1 MKSTFHFVIAL
12 VLTGLALLSGR
23 GVQAQGFTESHIV
36 FYGEVRKSGGG
47 QTVLLQSGHLKLTF
61 VNQRNSANRVTLE
74 TDLHPTGAGSSK
86 PWSYALR
93 VPMAYLPE
101 TPRMGEFLA
110 VNNASTQF
118 KIEEI
123 TIDGVP
129 ATLPDGSKEY
139 YGLSFASR
147 SGDYRLDLLVAGS
160 STDADGDGLPDWWE
174 RLFGLNPAIADADA
188 DPDQDG
194 WSNLEE
200 FRRGAD
206 PSRSNRVPMLV
217 TSEILIPRHGEAGV
231 YPQVLDSDS
240 SDAQIELGFPD
251 APSAGFQIRRDGSML
266 PPGGK
271 LTLAEF
277 RSGRVTLAQTTGST
291 ESFAL
296 PVVWSDG
303 GEDIAGEVQVRAI
316 SPSTNDGSDSSLWLD
331 GADLPSEGSGI
342 SSWADRSGNNR
353 HATQPLSAYRP
364 VVADRSADFSRVA
377 SSHLFFQDSSLPP
390 GDHTVLAAYNSAA
403 SSDSPQTLLSTNRGY
418 LQLGPTSQAVSYP
431 GSPVYQV
438 DGNAIRGY
446 ENAAGKSSTS
456 IFRRQG
462 SLLQN
467 MLGLSFDGENIATS
481 IIDPVLPTLGARR
494 MAVTT
499 TESSPVD
506 QVFSGRL
513 RELIVFPAALAE
525 QKLRGVNDYLQS
537 KWNSAVVWNFS
548 TNLKDI
554 RLSAGPSARPRII
567 RGGFGADQ
575 LTGGAGP
582 DTISG
587 GAGDDILT
595 GAAGGD
601 TFVFGTVD
609 TGRDRIADFNR
620 AEDVLDLSAP
630 FWGMKGD
637 ARNHISVRLDVNYSA
652 EIPTLDS
659 TLVVTRPDGSKQE
672 IVLLNTVIGATDLVR
687 LITEGQIRMGG
698 LSIPTTVQ
706 LSLVSSTGSGSL
718 SESLDQS
725 FTVNLTRAG
734 AGVSAALDVPLG
746 LFQASGRRFVVEGA
760 SSSEGARTVVSFAR
774 GETTKTITVR
784 PVPDLETSGSSNL
797 EVAVLPQFKYSVSG
811 LGVSQ
816 SLSDNPTVR
825 LEVVQPNAV
834 ASPAQPAR
842 IVLRRTGSTSSS
854 LTVDFQLG
862 GTAVN
867 GVHINSIPS
876 SATIP
881 AGQASREIQ
890 ISARAAGLASGPKA
904 LLVRLASRE
913 RYLLGDPHE
922 AVLYVGNTASE
933 TNSAGFDR
941 WLASST
947 RGRMNCRA
955 DLDRL
960 SPHRV
965 KDYLQAYA
973 FGLQS
978 VDELGSKG
986 LSLRLVNGKPELSA
1000 PGQFNAA
1007 DLRWSVQAS
1016 DGLGG
1021 WGDESAKFVR
1031 NADPNGLKLVGPPV
1045 SQIGMKKFYRLS
1057 MSTDPGQLAASS
1069 IATTTGGS
1077 SYGMSGN
1084 ANWTADPD
1092 SGALTSSG
1100 GSIGETNRII
1110 TQVNGPLSLDFEM
1123 EIRGGN
1129 WDDSLIFYIDGV
1141 KLSETTGSA
1150 VRIRQALEGPG
1161 KHLLMWEF
1169 TKGSGRAVIR
1179 NLTP

>member
-1 MKSTFHFVIAL
+1 MKSTFQFAITL
-12 VLTGLALLSGR
+12 VLTSLALLSGQALR
-23 GVQAQGFTESHIV
+23 AQGFTDSDIV

-47 QTVLLQSGHLKLTF
+47 QTVLLQDGRLKLTF
-61 VNQRNSANRVTLE
+61 VNQRNTANRVTLE
-74 TDLHPTGAGSSK
+74 TDLRPTGPGATK

-93 VPMAYLPE
+93 VPIAYLPE
-101 TPRMGEFLA
+101 APRMGEFLA
-110 VNNASTQF
+110 VNNSATQF

-123 TIDGVP
+123 TIDGAP
-129 ATLPDGSKEY
+129 ATLPDGSKEF

-147 SGDYRLDLLVAGS
+147 SGDYRLDLLVSGN
-160 STDADGDGLPDWWE
+160 STDTDGDGLPDWWE
-174 RLFGLNPAIADADA
+174 SLFGLNPTIADAGA

-206 PSRSNRVPMLV
+206 PSKSNRKPLLI
-217 TSEILIPRHGEAGV
+217 TSEILVPRHGEAGI

-240 SDAQIELGFPD
+240 PDSQIELSFPQ
-251 APSAGFQIRRDGSML
+251 ALSSGFQIRRDGEAL
-266 PPGGK
+266 AAGGA
-271 LTLAEF
+271 LTLTEF
-277 RSGRVTLAQTTGST
+277 RSGRVTIAQTGS
-291 ESFAL
+291 SSQAFVL
-296 PVVWSDG
+296 PVTWSDG
-303 GEDIAGEVQVRAI
+303 GEDFSGEVQVRAV

-331 GADLPSEGSGI
+331 GMDLPAEGSAI
-342 SSWADRSGNNR
+342 NVWTDRSGNNR
-353 HATQPLSAYRP
+353 NATQPLSNYRP
-364 VVADRSADFSRVA
+364 VVADRSADFSLVA
-377 SSHLFFQDSSLPP
+377 SSHLFFQDTSLPP
-390 GDHTVLAAYNSAA
+390 GDHTVLAAYSAAA
-403 SSDSPQTLLSTNRGY
+403 SSDAPQTLLSTNRGY

-431 GSPVYQV
+431 GSPIYQV

-446 ENAAGKSSTS
+446 ENAAGKGSTS
-456 IFRRQG
+456 IFRRQA

-467 MLGLSFDGENIATS
+467 MLGLSYDGENIATG

-494 MAVTT
+494 VAVSTGD
-499 TESSPVD
+499 SSPVD

-513 RELIVFPAALAE
+513 RELIVFPAALEE

-554 RLSAGPSARPRII
+554 RLSGGPASRPRII
-567 RGGFGADQ
+567 RGGFGSDQ

-582 DTISG
+582 DTLSG
-587 GAGDDILT
+587 GAGDDVLT
-595 GAAGGD
+595 GAAGAD

-609 TGRDRIADFNR
+609 TGRDQITDFDRTN
-620 AEDVLDLSAP
+620 DTLDLSAP
-630 FWGMKGD
+630 FWGIKGD

-672 IVLLNTVIGATDLVR
+672 VVLLNTVIGATDLVR
-687 LITEGQIRMGG
+687 LITEGRIRMGG

-706 LSLVSSTGSGSL
+706 LSLVSSTASGSL
-718 SESLDQS
+718 GESLDQS
-725 FTVNLTRAG
+725 FTVNLTRSG
-734 AGVSAALDVPLG
+734 AGVAAALDVPLG
-746 LFQASGRRFVVEGA
+746 LFQATGRRFVVEGA

-784 PVPDLETSGSSNL
+784 PVPDLESSGSANL
-797 EVAVLPQFKYSVSG
+797 EVAVLPQFKYSVAG
-811 LGVSQ
+811 AAVAQ
-816 SLSDNPTVR
+816 TIADNPTVS
-825 LEVVQPNAV
+825 LEVVQQNAV
-834 ASPAQPAR
+834 ASLSQPAR
-842 IVLRRTGSTSSS
+842 VVLRRKGSTASS

-876 SATIP
+876 SATIA
-881 AGQASREIQ
+881 AGQTSREIQ
-890 ISARAAGLASGPKA
+890 ISARAAGLAAGPKA
-904 LLVRLASRE
+904 LLIRLASRE

-941 WLASST
+941 WLAAST
-947 RGRMNCRA
+947 RGRMNSRA
-955 DLDRL
+955 DLERL
-960 SPHRV
+960 SPQKVR
-965 KDYLQAYA
+965 DYLQAYA
-973 FGLQS
+973 FGLPS

-986 LSLRLVNGKPELSA
+986 LSLRVVNGKPEISA

-1021 WGDESAKFVR
+1021 WGDESSRFVR

-1045 SQIGMKKFYRLS
+1045 SQIGTKKFYRLS

-1077 SYGMSGN
+1077 AYGMSGN
-1084 ANWTADPD
+1084 ANWTADPE

-1110 TQVNGPLSLDFEM
+1110 THVNGPLPLDFEM
-1123 EIRGGN
+1123 EILGGD
-1129 WDDSLIFYIDGV
+1129 WDDSLAFYIDGV
-1141 KLSETTGSA
+1141 KQSETTGAATRVNRTLDS
-1150 VRIRQALEGPG
+1150 PG

-1179 NLTP
+1179 NLTK